1 MTTMTALNRKK
12 LRIALIA
19 LAVALAILL
28 SGAAIYVLR
37 GEWIY
42 YASQTFRRYAPPE
55 LRATTKGE
63 WETWSMDA
71 LLADGR
77 VSQNT
82 LLMLVNANHPIPEDF
97 EVELTEYN
105 GARMHPLMVEHY
117 VALRDRV
124 QRRTGVRIYVAADYR
139 SAEEQEQIYAES
151 EAGIAA
157 PVGCSEH
164 EAGLALDLYAP
175 RYDGERFLQSRA
187 GRRVND
193 VCADYGYIIRYP
205 KGKEEV
211 TGIAYEPWHLR
222 YVGAPHARI
231 INDAGLALEEY
242 FDLLKPDVRYVS
254 GDYLILRCKDDAI
267 CLPDGWLSCEISPDN
282 TGYYVITLHMR

>member
-1 MTTMTALNRKK
+1 MKRS
-12 LRIALIA
+12 RIFRVLC
-19 LAVALAILL
+19 VLL
-28 SGAAIYVLR
+28 SGLILIGACGMVAYH
-37 GEWIY
+37 GEWWY
-42 YASQTFRRYAPPE
+42 PLLWEVSHRASPDLAEDTGDVACRLWTLDE
-55 LRATTKGE
+55 LREAGAIE
-63 WETWSMDA
+63 NYSM
-71 LLADGR
+71 
-77 VSQNT
+77 
-82 LLMLVNANHPIPEDF
+82 MLINDSHPLPENF
-97 EVELTEYN
+97 LPVLTEYN
-105 GARMHPLMVEHY
+105 GARMHPLMLEGY
-117 VALRDRV
+117 VSLRDGV
-124 QRRTGVRIYVAADYR
+124 QAKTGIRIYVASDYR
-139 SAEEQEQIYAES
+139 TPEEQKALFEES
-151 EAGIAA
+151 GSDVAA
-157 PVGCSEH
+157 SVGCSEH

-282 TGYYVITLHMR
+282 TGYYVITLRMR

>member
-1 MTTMTALNRKK
+1 MTALNRKK

-55 LRATTKGE
+55 LRATTEGE

-164 EAGLALDLYAP
+164 EAGLALDVYAP
-175 RYDGERFLQSRA
+175 RCAGINFLRSPA
-187 GRRVND
+187 GRLVNRICGEHGF
-193 VCADYGYIIRYP
+193 VIRYAE
-205 KGKEEV
+205 GKESI
-211 TGIAYEPWHLR
+211 TGISFEPWHLR

-231 INDAGLALEEY
+231 MMDSGLVLEEY
-242 FDLLKPDVRYVS
+242 LDLLTPNVWFVS
-254 GDYLILRCKDDAI
+254 GEYMILRTATTEDLRMPLD
-267 CLPDGWLSCEISPDN
+267 WVSCEISPDN
-282 TGYYVITLHMR
+282 TGYVILTVKIR